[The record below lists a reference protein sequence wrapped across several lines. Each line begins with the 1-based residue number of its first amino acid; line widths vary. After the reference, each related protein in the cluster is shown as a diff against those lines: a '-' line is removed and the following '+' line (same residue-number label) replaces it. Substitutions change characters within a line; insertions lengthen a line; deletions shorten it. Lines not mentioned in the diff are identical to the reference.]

1 MPRIDFYVLS
11 TKRPHGRE
19 LFACRLIEKAYK
31 LGHQMYIHTENE
43 AQARLMDD
51 LLWTFRENSFIPH
64 EKLGQVNQDTPV
76 YIGHKT
82 APTQLNDILINMTRE
97 VPNEL
102 TQFSRTIELVDND
115 PEIRQQ
121 GRQRFR
127 TYRDQGFQVTTHQVN
142 R

>member
-1 MPRIDFYVLS
+1 MSRIDFYVLAA
-11 TKRPHGRE
+11 KRPHGRE

-31 LGHQMYIHTENE
+31 LGHQIYIHTENE
-43 AQARLMDD
+43 AQTRTMDE
-51 LLWTFRENSFIPH
+51 LLWTFKENSFVPH
-64 EKLGQVNQDTPV
+64 EKLGQIHQDTPV

-82 APTQLNDILINMTRE
+82 APTSLNDILINMTRE
-97 VPNEL
+97 VPNSF

-115 PEIRQQ
+115 PDTRQQ

-127 TYRDQGFQVTTHQVN
+127 VYRDQGLQVTTHQVN